1 MKLVRFFVIAI
12 ATAVLLAVVT
22 GCASPKEV
30 TNARIRVVAGT
41 NEVLSIDQPKD
52 TTISRAEYRRPDGS
66 VIVIEGYQST
76 ANAAAVAAVESMN
89 KMQGQVM
96 LRALELAKE
105 AGMSGATGGAVRS
118 PNAIPD
124 GWKLV
129 PTDDPSTPKPE
140 IPAN

>member
-1 MKLVRFFVIAI
+1 MKQLHSLAALLVLFA
-12 ATAVLLAVVT
+12 

-52 TTISRAEYRRPDGS
+52 TTIARAEYRRPDGS
-66 VIVIEGYQST
+66 MIVIEGYQST
-76 ANAAAVAAVESMN
+76 ANAAAVAAVEAMN

-105 AGMSGATGGAVRS
+105 AGMAGATGGAVRS
-118 PNAIPD
+118 APEIPE

-129 PTDDPSTPKPE
+129 PKDDPSKPQFE
-140 IPAN
+140 IE

>member
-1 MKLVRFFVIAI
+1 MKLLRFFVVAI
-12 ATAVLLAVVT
+12 ALTGLLAVLT

-52 TTISRAEYRRPDGS
+52 TTIARAEYRRPDGS
-66 VIVIEGYQST
+66 AVIIEGYQST

-89 KMQGQVM
+89 KMQGQIM

-105 AGMSGATGGAVRS
+105 AGMAGATGGAVRNS
-118 PNAIPD
+118 PGIPE

-129 PTDDPSTPKPE
+129 PTNDPSTPKPE